1 MLTGRIYQTKPGN
14 LATIAWNPSGS
25 RILLINGPDDGAYTQ
40 LFTTGAQGQI
50 LRQMATLRGTGPD
63 EYAWG
68 IHGLAIGY
76 FSARPSELLS
86 PSGRVIRMLPAAW
99 VPGCWNPAGTELL
112 MVTRNQRRVGIWR
125 PADPGQV
132 QDLGTLPG
140 QAFQECSWTARPAA
154 GTRT

>member
-1 MLTGRIYQTKPGN
+1 LLTGRIYQTKPGN

-132 QDLGTLPG
+132 QDLGALPG